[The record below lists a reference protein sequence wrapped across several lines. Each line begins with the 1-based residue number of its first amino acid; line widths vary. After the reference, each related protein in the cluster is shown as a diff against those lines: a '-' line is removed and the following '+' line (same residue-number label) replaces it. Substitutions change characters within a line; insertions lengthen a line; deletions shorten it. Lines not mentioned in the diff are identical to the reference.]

1 VYADP
6 VVDQYRLMLRLQAA
20 ALRLGRRA
28 WRNVRA
34 DDLSG
39 SWSYEVARFL
49 PAMVAAQTDAA
60 FAGATYVA
68 ESLDS
73 MGSYVAP
80 VAAVQYKSLAGVA
93 SDGRPLESLLYSPVT
108 GVKSL
113 ISQGVAPRD
122 ALAGGLKL
130 LERNISTTLADTA
143 RTASGIDIAVRPQ
156 VGYVRMLNPPSCS
169 RCTVLAGRYY
179 KWNAGFQ
186 RHPKCDCIQQPAKG
200 VDAARSE
207 GLISDPYE
215 YFNGLSEAEQDKAFT
230 KAGAQA
236 IRDGADI
243 SQVVN
248 ARRGMYTTQ
257 GGLVAT
263 REGVTKRGYFGAQQA
278 EFKKAQGSKYSQA
291 RTARVM
297 PETIY
302 QLAGSREEALRML
315 KQYGYITDQG
325 QVIAPIRGEGFGFS
339 GGGKNRLGY

>member
-1 VYADP
+1 MYAEP

-28 WRNVRA
+28 WAGVRP

-39 SWSYEVARFL
+39 SWSYELGRFM
-49 PAMVAAQTDAA
+49 PAMIAAQTDAA

-73 MGSYVAP
+73 LGMYVAP
-80 VAAVQYKSLAGVA
+80 VAGVQYKSLAGIA
-93 SDGRPLESLLYSPVT
+93 SDGRPLDSLLYSPVT

-113 ISQGVAPRD
+113 IAQGVEPRQ
-122 ALAGGLKL
+122 ALRGGLKL
-130 LERNISTTLADTA
+130 LERNISTTLADTGRA
-143 RTASGIDIAVRPQ
+143 ATSLDIAVRPQ

-179 KWNAGFQ
+179 KWNSGFQ
-186 RHPKCDCIQQPAKG
+186 RHPECDCIHQPSKG
-200 VDAARSE
+200 VEAAQTE

-215 YFNGLSEAEQDKAFT
+215 YFGSLSESDQDKAFT
-230 KAGAQA
+230 RAGAQA
-236 IRDGADI
+236 IRDGSDI

-248 ARRGMYTTQ
+248 SRRGITTAQ
-257 GGLVAT
+257 GKLVT
-263 REGVTKRGYFGAQQA
+263 REGTTKRGYYGA
-278 EFKKAQGSKYSQA
+278 GRSP
-291 RTARVM
+291 RLM

-302 QLAGSREEALRML
+302 QVAGSREEALRML

-325 QVIAPIRGEGFGFS
+325 QIVAPIRGEGFGFS
-339 GGGKNRLGY
+339 GGRKNRLGY

>member
-1 VYADP
+1 MYADP

-28 WRNVRA
+28 WAGVRI

-39 SWSYEVARFL
+39 SWSYEVAKFL
-49 PAMVAAQTDAA
+49 PLMVAAQTDAA

-73 MGSYVAP
+73 TGSYVAP
-80 VAAVQYKSLAGVA
+80 AAAVQYKALAGVA

-113 ISQGVAPRD
+113 LARGVEPRQ
-122 ALAGGLKL
+122 AMTSGLKL

-186 RHPKCDCIQQPAKG
+186 RHPKCDCIHQPSKG
-200 VDAARSE
+200 MDAARSE

-248 ARRGMYTTQ
+248 SRRGMATAQ
-257 GGLVAT
+257 GKLIT
-263 REGVTKRGYFGAQQA
+263 REGTSKRGYYGAGRA
-278 EFKKAQGSKYSQA
+278 P
-291 RTARVM
+291 RLM

-302 QLAGSREEALRML
+302 QVAGSREEALRML

-325 QVIAPIRGEGFGFS
+325 QVLAPIRGEGFGFS
-339 GGGKNRLGY
+339 GGRKNRLGY

>member
-1 VYADP
+1 MYSAP
-6 VVDQYRLMLRLQAA
+6 VVEQYALMLKLQAA

-28 WRNVRA
+28 WANVRL
-34 DDLSG
+34 DDMSG
-39 SWSYEVARFL
+39 SWAGEVARFM

-60 FAGATYVA
+60 LAGATYVA

-73 MGSYVAP
+73 AGSYVAP
-80 VAAVQYKSLAGVA
+80 VAAVQYRSLVGVA
-93 SDGRPLESLLYSPVT
+93 SDGRPLDSLLYSPIT
-108 GVKSL
+108 GVKTL
-113 ISQGVAPRD
+113 ISQGVAPRQ

-130 LERNISTTLADTA
+130 LERNISTTLADTG
-143 RTASGIDIAVRPQ
+143 RTAASLDIATRPQ

-179 KWNAGFQ
+179 KWNAGFK
-186 RHPKCDCIQQPAKG
+186 RHPRCDCIHQPSKG
-200 VDAARSE
+200 IDAAKSE
-207 GLISDPYE
+207 GLIADPYD

-248 ARRGMYTTQ
+248 ARRGMATPQ
-257 GGLVAT
+257 GQLIT
-263 REGVTKRGYFGAQQA
+263 REGTSKRGYYGRG
-278 EFKKAQGSKYSQA
+278 KSP
-291 RTARVM
+291 RLM

-302 QLAGSREEALRML
+302 QTAGSREEALRML

-325 QVIAPIRGEGFGFS
+325 QVLAPIRGEGFGFA
-339 GGGKNRLGY
+339 GGRTNRLGY